1 MWRGRTLGRLEMFFQ
16 TCCSPLCGGCST
28 PPAPLITLRLYS
40 SQLRAASL
48 DPCLSLLEV
57 NGDREVATGAIE
69 PIHHQ
74 STLLWAYLGL
84 ASWGGTQLSG
94 LSCTPHSRGLRKAR
108 AVSPHVAH
116 ARMPTRSP
124 SAWELMFNLT
134 HVCSNHEAPLA
145 FLLPA
150 RQMKDR
156 AQVLAADPLRSSLTP
171 VLVLFPAS
179 LHLLLPQ

>member
-16 TCCSPLCGGCST
+16 TCCSPLCGGCSA

-74 STLLWAYLGL
+74 STLLWACLGL
-84 ASWGGTQLSG
+84 ASWRGTQMSG
-94 LSCTPHSRGLRKAR
+94 LLYTSLQRTKEGKSH
-108 AVSPHVAH
+108 
-116 ARMPTRSP
+116 
-124 SAWELMFNLT
+124 
-134 HVCSNHEAPLA
+134 
-145 FLLPA
+145 
-150 RQMKDR
+150 
-156 AQVLAADPLRSSLTP
+156 LTP
-171 VLVLFPAS
+171 CGTCKDAHQITLS
-179 LHLLLPQ
+179 LGIDV